1 MRRKLIT
8 DTKII
13 VFFGCNRIMLNLMPT
28 ITVFSLEDYM
38 LPCLNK
44 QLLGVD
50 CPGCGLQR
58 SAHLLLH
65 GEFVAAFQMYPAIYP
80 ILLLLAFLITST
92 FVKIHRSNQI
102 KFALMLLTAGTV
114 ILSYIIKMNNLFN

>member
-65 GEFVAAFQMYPAIYP
+65 GEFVSAFQMYPAIYTIIP
-80 ILLLLAFLITST
+80 L
-92 FVKIHRSNQI
+92 
-102 KFALMLLTAGTV
+102 FALVISSKIFNLSVNHRWISVLGVTTV
-114 ILSYIIKMNNLFN
+114 ALILINYILKFLY